1 MRRQWLRSK
10 LGRVA
15 GLACAC
21 YPSSM
26 IRPKKLP
33 RDPMQRAKAIG
44 DLATGLVEAK
54 TSRVSPQAAQARRKG
69 GVRGG
74 AARAAK
80 LTPERREE
88 IARAAAAAR
97 WKKDR

>member
-1 MRRQWLRSK
+1 
-10 LGRVA
+10 
-15 GLACAC
+15 
-21 YPSSM
+21 M

-44 DLATGLVEAK
+44 DLATGLAEPEPW
-54 TSRVSPQAAQARRKG
+54 RVSPQTAQARRKG

-80 LTPERREE
+80 LTPEQREK
-88 IARAAAAAR
+88 IARIAAAAR
-97 WKKDR
+97 WKKSRS

>member
-1 MRRQWLRSK
+1 MRASPW
-10 LGRVA
+10 
-15 GLACAC
+15 
-21 YPSSM
+21 SM

-44 DLATGLVEAK
+44 DLATGLAEPEP
-54 TSRVSPQAAQARRKG
+54 SRVSPQAAQARRKG
-69 GVRGG
+69 GTKGG

-80 LTPERREE
+80 LTPEQREE

-97 WKKDR
+97 WKKSRS